1 VAGQRARRIA
11 NEWAVLTSLAPAERR
26 AEGDTDVFTT
36 TIRDAPALVG
46 DPEALEIVRDHDL
59 VFRLPRFF
67 PTMPVEVFLARPV
80 FHPNVHPRT
89 GFVCL
94 WKEDDP
100 GNSVADAIVRLRLV
114 ISWRMFNESPVHVM
128 QEEAVRWYRSPGRSI
143 AVPLR

>member
-1 VAGQRARRIA
+1 VPGQRARRIA
-11 NEWAVLTSLAPAERR
+11 NEWAVLTDLGRAERR
-26 AEGDTDVFTT
+26 VEGDTDVFAT

-46 DPEALEIVRDHDL
+46 PGESLRIEREHDV
-59 VFRLPRFF
+59 VFRFPRFF
-67 PTMPVEVFLARPV
+67 PAMPVEVFVARPV

-100 GNSVADAIVRLRLV
+100 GNSVADALVRLRWV

-128 QEEAVRWYRSPGRSI
+128 QEEAVRWYRSPGRAI